1 MIKPD
6 PKNGLLKH
14 AAPCHLVP
22 SPSRQP
28 RWRASLM
35 PSPLLELRDL
45 TVRLG
50 GESGPAVLN
59 RVSFKVATGE
69 ILGIVGE
76 SGAGKSVTGAAI
88 MRLLTNPLRQT
99 DGEIRFEGLRID
111 TLAEAEMQ
119 RLRGGAIAMVF
130 QDPLTALNPVFTI
143 GQQLVQTVR
152 QHLPLSAV
160 AARQRAVQLLRE
172 VGIPSAEERL
182 NSYPH
187 EFSGGMRQRVVVALA
202 LAGEP
207 RLIVADEPT
216 TALDVSIQAQII
228 ALLVSLARKRAM
240 GVILITH
247 DMGVIAEAADRV
259 AVLYAGRL
267 AELGPVAE
275 VLRRPRHPY
284 AQGLIAAIPR
294 IGAGLEMLPQIPG
307 TMPRVDALPSGCAFH
322 PRCGRVMP
330 ICRLERPD
338 PMPRGA
344 GTIVACWLEEDA

>member
-1 MIKPD
+1 MQ
-6 PKNGLLKH
+6 
-14 AAPCHLVP
+14 A
-22 SPSRQP
+22 
-28 RWRASLM
+28 
-35 PSPLLELRDL
+35 PLLELRDL

-50 GESGPAVLN
+50 GESGPAVLDQL
-59 RVSFKVATGE
+59 SFNAAPGE

-88 MRLLTNPLRQT
+88 LRVMTHPLRQT
-99 DGEIRFEGLRID
+99 AGEIRFEGVRID
-111 TLAEAEMQ
+111 TLPEAQMQ
-119 RLRGGAIAMVF
+119 RLRGGSIAMIF

-143 GQQLVQTVR
+143 GQQLVQTIR
-152 QHLPLSAV
+152 HHLPLSATE
-160 AARQRAVQLLRE
+160 ARQRAAQLLRE

-182 NSYPH
+182 SSYPH
-187 EFSGGMRQRVVVALA
+187 EFSGGMRQRVVIALA

-228 ALLVSLARKRAM
+228 ALLVALTRKRGM

-267 AELGPVAE
+267 AELGSVAE

-307 TMPRVDALPSGCAFH
+307 TMPRVDALPHGCAFH
-322 PRCGRVMP
+322 PRCERVMP
-330 ICRLERPD
+330 VCRRERPD

-344 GTIVACWLEEDA
+344 GTLAACWLEEGA

>member
-1 MIKPD
+1 MQ
-6 PKNGLLKH
+6 
-14 AAPCHLVP
+14 A
-22 SPSRQP
+22 
-28 RWRASLM
+28 
-35 PSPLLELRDL
+35 PLLELRDL

-50 GESGPAVLN
+50 GKSGPAVLDQL
-59 RVSFKVATGE
+59 SFDVAPGE

-88 MRLLTNPLRQT
+88 LRVMTHPLRQT
-99 DGEIRFEGLRID
+99 AGEIRFEGVRID
-111 TLAEAEMQ
+111 TLPEAQMQ
-119 RLRGGAIAMVF
+119 RLRGGSIAMIF

-143 GQQLVQTVR
+143 GQQLVQTIR
-152 QHLPLSAV
+152 HHLPLSATE
-160 AARQRAVQLLRE
+160 ARQRAAQLLRE

-182 NSYPH
+182 SSYPH
-187 EFSGGMRQRVVVALA
+187 EFSGGMRQRVVIALA

-228 ALLVSLARKRAM
+228 ALLVALTRKRGM

-267 AELGPVAE
+267 AELGSVAE

-307 TMPRVDALPSGCAFH
+307 TMPRVDALPHGCAFH
-322 PRCGRVMP
+322 PRCERVMP
-330 ICRLERPD
+330 VCRRERPD

-344 GTIVACWLEEDA
+344 GTLAACWLEEGA

>member
-1 MIKPD
+1 MQ
-6 PKNGLLKH
+6 
-14 AAPCHLVP
+14 A
-22 SPSRQP
+22 
-28 RWRASLM
+28 
-35 PSPLLELRDL
+35 PLLELRDL

-50 GESGPAVLN
+50 GESGPAVLDQL
-59 RVSFKVATGE
+59 SFNAAPGE

-88 MRLLTNPLRQT
+88 LRVMTHPLRQT
-99 DGEIRFEGLRID
+99 AGEIRFEGVRID
-111 TLAEAEMQ
+111 TLPEAQMQ
-119 RLRGGAIAMVF
+119 RLRGGSIAMIF

-143 GQQLVQTVR
+143 GQQLVQTIR
-152 QHLPLSAV
+152 HHLPLSATE
-160 AARQRAVQLLRE
+160 ARQRAAQLLRE

-182 NSYPH
+182 SSYPH
-187 EFSGGMRQRVVVALA
+187 EFSGGMRQRVVIALA

-228 ALLVSLARKRAM
+228 ALLVALTRKRGM

-267 AELGPVAE
+267 AELGSVAE

-307 TMPRVDALPSGCAFH
+307 TMPRVDALPTGCAFH
-322 PRCGRVMP
+322 PRCERVMP
-330 ICRLERPD
+330 VCRRERPD

-344 GTIVACWLEEDA
+344 GTLAACWLEEGA

>member
-1 MIKPD
+1 MQ
-6 PKNGLLKH
+6 
-14 AAPCHLVP
+14 A
-22 SPSRQP
+22 
-28 RWRASLM
+28 
-35 PSPLLELRDL
+35 PLLELRDL

-50 GESGPAVLN
+50 GESGPAVLDQL
-59 RVSFKVATGE
+59 SFNAAPGE

-88 MRLLTNPLRQT
+88 LRVMTHPLRQT
-99 DGEIRFEGLRID
+99 AGEIRFEGVRID
-111 TLAEAEMQ
+111 TLPEAQMQ
-119 RLRGGAIAMVF
+119 RLRGGSIAMIF

-143 GQQLVQTVR
+143 GQQLVQTIR
-152 QHLPLSAV
+152 HHLPLSATE
-160 AARQRAVQLLRE
+160 ARQRAAQLLRE

-182 NSYPH
+182 SSYPH
-187 EFSGGMRQRVVVALA
+187 EFSGGMRQRVVIALA

-228 ALLVSLARKRAM
+228 ALLVALTRKRGM

-267 AELGPVAE
+267 AELGAVAE

-307 TMPRVDALPSGCAFH
+307 TMPRVDALPTGCAFH
-322 PRCGRVMP
+322 PRCERVMP
-330 ICRLERPD
+330 VCRRERPD

-344 GTIVACWLEEDA
+344 GTLAACWLEEGA